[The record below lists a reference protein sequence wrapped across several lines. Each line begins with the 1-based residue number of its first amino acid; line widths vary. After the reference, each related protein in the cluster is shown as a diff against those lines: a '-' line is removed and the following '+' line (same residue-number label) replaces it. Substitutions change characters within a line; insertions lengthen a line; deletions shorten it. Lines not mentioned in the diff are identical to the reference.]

1 VPDPSDKATDVIVRL
16 AEPHDLDALLVL
28 LRDCVSEMQAR
39 GLDQWDDIY
48 PDRTT
53 LLGDIQSR
61 TLYLAARDGAAPL
74 LAALTLNQRQDPE
87 YADVAWAIAVEPVA
101 VVHRLMVHPT
111 AQRGGL
117 GRFLMRFAERQA
129 HRLGCRAIRLD
140 TMDANTRALAF
151 YRALGY
157 RQAGAVRFR
166 KGAFTCFERRV
177 SGPEPESQPNDE
189 PEARS

>member
-1 VPDPSDKATDVIVRL
+1 MPEVSDKLGDVTVRL
-16 AEPHDLDALLVL
+16 AGAGDLDDLLALL
-28 LRDCVSEMQAR
+28 RGCVSEMQAR

-48 PDRTT
+48 PNRET
-53 LLGDIQSR
+53 LLGDIQAR
-61 TLYLAARDGAAPL
+61 TLYLAAGAGAPPL
-74 LAALTLNQRQDPE
+74 LGALTLNQRQEPE
-87 YADVAWAIAVEPVA
+87 YADVAWQILVEPIA
-101 VVHRLMVHPT
+101 VVHRLMVHPD

-117 GRFLMRFAERQA
+117 GRFLMRYAEHEA

-140 TMDANTRALAF
+140 TMDANVRALAL

-177 SGPEPESQPNDE
+177 AAPDAEP
-189 PEARS
+189 